1 MGKVDCAAYQE
12 AWGQALAA
20 CLAEKLGLAE
30 AAELAP
36 TLRAAEQEPAGWV
49 FFRFA
54 AGGAESEYALAAD
67 LPTCARLA
75 QIEAG
80 QPATGAAAE
89 LSGEGREAVAAL
101 LARAAAAV
109 SKNTGLELHSVG
121 GEPPAW
127 RAAERA
133 ELAFTLPGDG
143 GLILTSLIN
152 PTLADALNQPTAP
165 AAPDITGNESA
176 MLANPAEAETAPA
189 PAPVSPDGAAAKA
202 GEQATSEAANR
213 EVGAAAPAA
222 AGAIGDAI
230 TRNGAEEAGESLPPL
245 EKLGLL
251 MDVPLDVTLRF
262 GARQMVLKEIL
273 ELMPGGVIELDRNV
287 QDPVELMVAG
297 QVVATGA
304 VVIVDGN
311 YGLRVDK
318 IASPRQRLSGLL

>member
-1 MGKVDCAAYQE
+1 MMYLE
-12 AWGQALAA
+12 AWAQALAA
-20 CLAEKLGLAE
+20 CLAAKLGIAE
-30 AAELAP
+30 AADLAP
-36 TLRAAEQEPAGWV
+36 TLRAAEREPAGWV

-54 AGGAESEYALAAD
+54 AGAERESALAAD

-80 QPATGAAAE
+80 QPATGGAAE

-101 LARAAAAV
+101 LKRAAAAV
-109 SKNTGLELHSVG
+109 HKTTGMELTPMG

-127 RAAERA
+127 QAAERA
-133 ELAFTLPGDG
+133 EIAFTLPGGG
-143 GLILTSLIN
+143 GLVLTSLIN
-152 PTLADALNQPTAP
+152 AALAAALNQPMATAQADTTSKEHATAESPAEPGP
-165 AAPDITGNESA
+165 AAAAGPSATPPEAAQPGNAGPADAE
-176 MLANPAEAETAPA
+176 MLAPA
-189 PAPVSPDGAAAKA
+189 PAAANADGAAIPGDGGSEDA
-202 GEQATSEAANR
+202 G
-213 EVGAAAPAA
+213 
-222 AGAIGDAI
+222 
-230 TRNGAEEAGESLPPL
+230 EAGESMPPL

-297 QVVATGA
+297 QVVATGE

-311 YGLRVDK
+311 YGLRVDR
-318 IASPRQRLSGLL
+318 ISSPRQRLSGLF

>member
-1 MGKVDCAAYQE
+1 MEKVDRVMYPE
-12 AWGQALAA
+12 AWAQALAA
-20 CLAEKLGLAE
+20 CLAAKLGLAQ
-30 AAELAP
+30 AADLAP
-36 TLRAAEQEPAGWV
+36 TLRAAEREPAGWV

-54 AGGAESEYALAAD
+54 AGAEREFALAAD

-80 QPATGAAAE
+80 QPATGGAAE

-101 LARAAAAV
+101 LERAAAAV
-109 SKNTGLELHSVG
+109 HKVTGMELTPVG

-133 ELAFTLPGDG
+133 EIAFTLPGGG
-143 GLILTSLIN
+143 GLVLTSLVN
-152 PTLADALNQPTAP
+152 AELAAALNQPMATAE
-165 AAPDITGNESA
+165 ADTTSKEHATVES
-176 MLANPAEAETAPA
+176 PAEAGPA
-189 PAPVSPDGAAAKA
+189 ATGPAGPPP
-202 GEQATSEAANR
+202 EAAQPGNAGPADAQML
-213 EVGAAAPAA
+213 VPAPAA
-222 AGAIGDAI
+222 ANADGAAVPGDGGSEDA
-230 TRNGAEEAGESLPPL
+230 GEAGESMPPL

-297 QVVATGA
+297 QVVATGE

-311 YGLRVDK
+311 YGLRVDR
-318 IASPRQRLSGLL
+318 ISSPRQRLSGLF

>member
-1 MGKVDCAAYQE
+1 MGKVDRVMYPE
-12 AWGQALAA
+12 AWAQALAA
-20 CLAEKLGLAE
+20 CLAAKLGLAK
-30 AAELAP
+30 AADLAP

-54 AGGAESEYALAAD
+54 AGAERESALAAD

-75 QIEAG
+75 HIEAG
-80 QPATGAAAE
+80 QPATGGAAE

-101 LARAAAAV
+101 LERAAAAV
-109 SKNTGLELHSVG
+109 HKTTGIELTPVG

-133 ELAFTLPGDG
+133 ELAFTLPGGG
-143 GLILTSLIN
+143 GLVLTSLIN
-152 PTLADALNQPTAP
+152 AALAAALNQPMAPAEADTTGNEHAPVESSAEPGPAAP
-165 AAPDITGNESA
+165 AAP
-176 MLANPAEAETAPA
+176 LAEAAEQGNTGPA
-189 PAPVSPDGAAAKA
+189 DAEMLVP
-202 GEQATSEAANR
+202 
-213 EVGAAAPAA
+213 APAA
-222 AGAIGDAI
+222 ANADGDALP
-230 TRNGAEEAGESLPPL
+230 GDGGSEDAGEAGESMPPL

-297 QVVATGA
+297 QVVATGE

-311 YGLRVDK
+311 YGLRVDR
-318 IASPRQRLSGLL
+318 ISSPRQRLSGLF

>member
-1 MGKVDCAAYQE
+1 MEKVDRVMYLE
-12 AWGQALAA
+12 AWAQALAA
-20 CLAEKLGLAE
+20 CLAAKLGLAR
-30 AAELAP
+30 AADLAP

-54 AGGAESEYALAAD
+54 AGAEREFALAAD

-101 LARAAAAV
+101 LERAAAAV
-109 SKNTGLELHSVG
+109 HKTTGIELTPVS

-133 ELAFTLPGDG
+133 EIAFTLSGGGGLVLTSLVNAELAAALHQPMATAEADTTSKEHATVESPAEAGPAGPPPEAAQPRNAGPADAERLAPAPAAANADGAAVPGDG
-143 GLILTSLIN
+143 GSE
-152 PTLADALNQPTAP
+152 DA
-165 AAPDITGNESA
+165 G
-176 MLANPAEAETAPA
+176 
-189 PAPVSPDGAAAKA
+189 
-202 GEQATSEAANR
+202 
-213 EVGAAAPAA
+213 
-222 AGAIGDAI
+222 
-230 TRNGAEEAGESLPPL
+230 EAGESMPPL

-297 QVVATGA
+297 QVVATGE

-311 YGLRVDK
+311 YGLRVDR
-318 IASPRQRLSGLL
+318 ISSPRQRLSGLF